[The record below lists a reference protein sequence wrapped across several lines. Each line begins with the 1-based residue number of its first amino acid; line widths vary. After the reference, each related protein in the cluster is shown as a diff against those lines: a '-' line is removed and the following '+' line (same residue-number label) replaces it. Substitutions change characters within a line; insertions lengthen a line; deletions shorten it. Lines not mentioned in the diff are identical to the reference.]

1 MIKTYPAFDTMIGQD
16 KAKARLDFY
25 LECFSGGGIIP
36 NVLLVAPKGVGKTKI
51 ASLFGM
57 ELHRRTNGEK
67 GCHIINCSTIK
78 NVGGFVNQIIIPLLV
93 DKHVTLILDEA
104 SELPKD
110 VTMFLL
116 SCLEP
121 GRQVNNVVHDDYH
134 IEIDFARHTFVLA
147 TSEGDKVFPPLKDR
161 CTRVELEEYSPEHI
175 AKIIKLQGIQIVDD
189 VLKSVAK
196 VCRGNARQAVSLAQE
211 VKRYQ
216 KMRGGMFTKAH
227 WQELCEIV
235 GILPLGLSEM
245 ELSLLRVLK
254 DRPEGT
260 SLTRIGACLGLSKTS
275 IQADLELYPAKMGL
289 LEITT
294 TGRVLTPKGQA
305 YLKENKF

>member
-1 MIKTYPAFDTMIGQD
+1 MKHFDHIIGQD
-16 KAKARLDFY
+16 KPKSRLDFY
-25 LECFSGGGIIP
+25 LKCFGSGEIIP
-36 NVLLVAPKGVGKTKI
+36 NLLLIAPKGCGKTTL
-51 ASLFGM
+51 ASAMGV

-78 NVGGFVNQIIIPLLV
+78 NVGGFVNQIMIPLLV

-121 GRQVNNVVHDDYH
+121 GRQVNHVVHDDYH
-134 IEIDFARHTFVLA
+134 IEVDIKRHTFILA

-161 CTRVELEEYSPEHI
+161 CTRVELEEYTPDHI
-175 AKIIKLQGIQIVDD
+175 AQIIKLQGMKITDD

-216 KMRGGMFTKAH
+216 KMNGGTFSQTH
-227 WQELCEIV
+227 WKELCEIV

-245 ELSLLRVLK
+245 ELSLLKVLK
-254 DRPEGT
+254 DRPDGT
-260 SLTRIGACLGLSKTS
+260 SLTRIGACMGMSKTA

-305 YLKENKF
+305 YLKELSKTP